1 MPEEQREARHIPRLA
16 ITQKRGSDRRVLA
29 VDEDAVPPTASEV
42 IDDLLAACKDR
53 DRIAI
58 GDVVDR
64 LGAAGFPM
72 LVLVLV
78 LPALI
83 PIPGPYGMVFG
94 TAVAVLAIQMIIGRR
109 KPWLPAVLTRRSVS
123 TGVLTNAGKRA
134 RGWLITIETLHAPG
148 RFEWLA
154 RQKTAR
160 VAGLVILP
168 LSIMIGLPIPFGNVP
183 PVAAIAMIAFALIL
197 RDGLALILAFL
208 AAILA
213 AAWVA
218 FVFWFGG
225 ELLIRIWPLSG

>member
-1 MPEEQREARHIPRLA
+1 MTRLA
-16 ITQKRGSDRRVLA
+16 ISQKREPDRHVSA
-29 VDEDAVPPTASEV
+29 VDDDAVPLTASEV
-42 IDDLLAACKDR
+42 VDALLAACGDR
-53 DRIAI
+53 DRIVI
-58 GDVVDR
+58 GDVVDQ

-78 LPALI
+78 LPALL

-94 TAVAVLAIQMIIGRR
+94 TAVAILAIQMIIGRR

>member
-1 MPEEQREARHIPRLA
+1 MPRLA
-16 ITQKRGSDRRVLA
+16 ISQERGPNRRVLA
-29 VDEDAVPPTASEV
+29 VDDDAVSPTASDV
-42 IDDLLAACKDR
+42 IDDLLAACTDR
-53 DRIAI
+53 DRIVI
-58 GDVVDR
+58 GDVVDQ

-78 LPALI
+78 LPALL

-94 TAVAVLAIQMIIGRR
+94 TAVAILAIQMIIGRR

-134 RGWLITIETLHAPG
+134 RGWLVTIENLHSPG
-148 RFEWLA
+148 RFKRLA
-154 RQKTAR
+154 GRRTTRLA
-160 VAGLVILP
+160 AMVILP

-183 PVAAIAMIAFALIL
+183 PVAAIAMIAFALIF

>member
-1 MPEEQREARHIPRLA
+1 MPRIA
-16 ITQKRGSDRRVLA
+16 ITQKREPDSCFLA
-29 VDEDAVPPTASEV
+29 AAEAAPARTASDA
-42 IDDLLAACKDR
+42 IDDLLATCIDR

-58 GDVVDR
+58 GDVVNQ
-64 LGAAGFPM
+64 LGADGFPM

-94 TAVAVLAIQMIIGRR
+94 TAVAVLSIQMIAGRSR
-109 KPWLPAVLTRRSVS
+109 PWLPTVITRRSVS
-123 TGVLTNAGKRA
+123 TGMLVNASKRA
-134 RGWLITIETLHAPG
+134 RSWLVAIENLHEPG
-148 RFEWLA
+148 RFKWLA
-154 RQKTAR
+154 GTMAGR
-160 VAGLVILP
+160 VAALIILP

-183 PVAAIAMIAFALIL
+183 PVAAIVMIAFALIL
-197 RDGLALILAFL
+197 RDGLALVVAFV

-225 ELLIRIWPLSG
+225 ELLARIWPVSG